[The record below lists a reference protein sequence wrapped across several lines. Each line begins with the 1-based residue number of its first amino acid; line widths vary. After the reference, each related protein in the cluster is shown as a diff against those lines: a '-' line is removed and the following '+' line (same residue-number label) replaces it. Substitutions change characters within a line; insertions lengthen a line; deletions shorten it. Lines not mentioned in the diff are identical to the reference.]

1 MANAFKILDLLLES
15 PLFQGVQRDVLSRH
29 LSMVNCLNLAKGD
42 VLLTPGQHND
52 LIYVILSGRLSVHLG
67 KPEQAPIALFGQG
80 ECVGE
85 ISLLDDCLVSTY
97 VIAETDCNLLTID
110 NLSVWALIND
120 SHRAALNMLSIL
132 TRRIRVS
139 DALIVDSAE
148 QQHGYEKSDLIDDLT
163 GLYNHRWVNEA
174 FHKQIRRSSM
184 NNKPCTLIL
193 LEVDGF
199 KEFNT
204 QYGDLGGD
212 QALRTI
218 AQTMLECMRPTD
230 MEARYHSA
238 KFAILLP
245 NTPMAEGCIAA
256 ERLRSSVTQ
265 KNIVVPSGDVL
276 PSITISLGLSET
288 CANDTLEQI
297 ISRAESAV
305 LQAKAA
311 GGNCT
316 KF

>member
-1 MANAFKILDLLLES
+1 MTNAFKILDLLLES
-15 PLFQGVQRDVLSRH
+15 PLFQGVQREVLSRH
-29 LSMVNCLNLAKGD
+29 LSMVNCRTLKKGD
-42 VLLTPGQHND
+42 VLLSPRQHND
-52 LIYVILSGRLSVHLG
+52 LIYVILSGRLSVHLNQ
-67 KPEQAPIALFGQG
+67 PDDVPIALFGQG

-85 ISLLDDCLVSTY
+85 ISLLDDGLVSAY

-110 NLSVWALIND
+110 HVSVWALIND

-139 DALIVDSAE
+139 DQLIVESME
-148 QQHGYEKSDLIDDLT
+148 QQQGYEKTNLIDDLT
-163 GLYNHRWVNEA
+163 GLYNHHWVNEA

-193 LEVDGF
+193 LNVDGF
-199 KEFNT
+199 KQFNE

-218 AQTMLECMRPTD
+218 AQTMLDCMRPND
-230 MEARYHSA
+230 MAARYHSE

-245 NTPMAEGCIAA
+245 NTPLAEGNIAA
-256 ERLRSSVTQ
+256 ERLRTNVAQ

-276 PSITISLGLSET
+276 PSVTVSLGLSET
-288 CANDTLEQI
+288 CANDTLEQL

-305 LQAKAA
+305 LEAKAA

-316 KF
+316 KL